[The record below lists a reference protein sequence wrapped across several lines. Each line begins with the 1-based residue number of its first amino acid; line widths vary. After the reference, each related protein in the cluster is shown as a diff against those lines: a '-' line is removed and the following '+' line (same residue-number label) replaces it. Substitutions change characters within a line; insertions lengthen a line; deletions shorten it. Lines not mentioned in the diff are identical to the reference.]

1 MLSIG
6 KNHFEGRSF
15 FYKGTDLSLNLSQYA
30 FNAIGRG
37 FEIKDL
43 WDGIII
49 VYESGKRI
57 TRPLVCDSLNPR

>member
-6 KNHFEGRSF
+6 KKHFEGRSF

-30 FNAIGRG
+30 FNAIGGG

-43 WDGIII
+43 WDGKI
-49 VYESGKRI
+49 SGFVSGR
-57 TRPLVCDSLNPR
+57 